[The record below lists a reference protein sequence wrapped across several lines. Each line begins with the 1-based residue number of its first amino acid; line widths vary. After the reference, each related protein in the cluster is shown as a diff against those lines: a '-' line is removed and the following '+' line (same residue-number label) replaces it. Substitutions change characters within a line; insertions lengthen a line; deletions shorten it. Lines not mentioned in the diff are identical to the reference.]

1 MSHRISLTR
10 VVAINWYGFN
20 QIFDV
25 DDMTLISGAF
35 GTGKSALLDLIQQ
48 VMLGDGWKAN
58 QAASGQKSR
67 GRDLVGYCLCDTN
80 HENNGERH
88 FLRRSGVTIIALEF
102 TKPIQPGKDVERET
116 WGMRIEYS
124 NPSAQA
130 KRTYFCVPDRLEY
143 DDLTVGDSL
152 LDEDRFRTKLRRD
165 YNKDALFSR
174 QQDYLEEM
182 ATARHLYFDRQSFRL
197 TFPKAIAFEPETNIE
212 TFIRE
217 FILEASP
224 LNVTEVRQSL
234 QAYEE
239 VRKRL
244 EEQEHE
250 AGFLI
255 KIRAHNATYESASK
269 EAATLEHIQCR
280 LKVAE
285 QEEIRERQDAK
296 VKFLEAQNRGD
307 LEKQTELKERLESL
321 DKQLSQAAA
330 SLHGDPEAEKLK
342 QLKDKIEHDGK
353 RLRGLKEARLTVGQF
368 LQARQRG
375 WIDWLALA
383 RSLRIEGLEQALEKA
398 APEVDQLLA
407 SGELAGLK
415 RIEVL
420 SDHFQEIFG
429 LADGQLREIEGQEKS
444 CKRRLSE
451 IEKDLKRIE
460 NQQTPGQFPLFE
472 RLQRELGDQVVQ
484 LGRRVEVREEADAW
498 WPVLE
503 SLLDA
508 ERSTILS
515 ADRKTYEQVLE
526 ILSAEAPSP
535 HEAVFDPG
543 AVDDAKKS
551 ESPDSVMSKFEVV
564 DAQAKARLQNR
575 FGDVVCCISI
585 AALNALSAP
594 RGVSIDGYYKD
605 GAVRRRLKVDGGVLT
620 LGTRGLQRM
629 KDHLLREQS
638 EKQTEFERLSLR
650 IRDIRNW
657 LLSGQKQGLKS
668 MRKPENTE
676 GIHGISELEKTVGT
690 DQETF
695 KLLETPERLERVEK
709 HRCLGEERD
718 GVNRSLSLLDDRLVK
733 FHSEVAPPREAKE
746 RATNRIEGL
755 VVTREESRI
764 ELSKRF
770 TGILDVA
777 LKEFQAQWIAKAG
790 TWSDRYE
797 ALLHELQEIK
807 ARGVAC
813 RSKRDSERRSLQEVS
828 NENGRRRHPHYQD
841 FNLEDEDNTAWDQ
854 RLELLE
860 TVELVKSRSQAES
873 RRIEWQQRLQDQV
886 LNELTR
892 RMTDAEEVIR
902 SLRRSLNQPIGSY
915 RYEIRQRRD
924 TASYGNIW
932 RLLETDF
939 EGSDPL
945 AAIMQESEIQS
956 AMDELMAAVNAGA
969 DAKDKASRLLD
980 YRNYHHYDIE
990 KIPVGEG
997 ADGQQMTKG
1006 ISLGRRGGNLSGGE
1020 SQVPFFISMLAAFR
1034 RVYSHG
1040 ERRTRQLDHLGLVV
1054 MDEAFSK
1061 LSSDGIA
1068 DCLALARS
1076 FDLQLILAFPPE
1088 KLGVMV
1094 EHAQTVIVVQKEVAH
1109 DAEGLPT
1116 MIENTPIRMVLD
1128 DAIEALD

>member
-1 MSHRISLTR
+1 MSHRISLSR

-102 TKPIQPGKDVERET
+102 TKPIQPGQDVERET

-130 KRTYFCVPDRLEY
+130 KKTYFCVPDRLEY
-143 DDLTVGDSL
+143 SDLTVGDSL
-152 LDEDRFRTKLRRD
+152 LDDERFRTKLRRD
-165 YNKDALFSR
+165 YSKDALFHR

-250 AGFLI
+250 AGFLTN
-255 KIRAHNATYESASK
+255 IRGHNATYESAAK

-285 QEEIRERQDAK
+285 QEEIRDGQDAK
-296 VKFLEAQNRGD
+296 VKRLEAQNRGD
-307 LEKQTELKERLESL
+307 LEKQAELKERLESL

-330 SLHGDPEAEKLK
+330 SVHLDPEAEKLK
-342 QLKDKIEHDGK
+342 QLKEKVEQDEE
-353 RLRGLKEARLTVGQF
+353 RLRELKEARLSVGQF
-368 LQARQRG
+368 LQARQQG

-383 RSLRIEGLEQALEKA
+383 RSLRIEGLEPALEKA
-398 APEVDQLLA
+398 AVKVDQLCA
-407 SGELAGLK
+407 SGELAGLSQ
-415 RIEVL
+415 IEGL
-420 SDHFQEIFG
+420 SDHFQEIYEIAAG
-429 LADGQLREIEGQEKS
+429 ELREVEGQEKS
-444 CKRRLSE
+444 CKRRLSD
-451 IEKDLKRIE
+451 IDKDLKRIE

-484 LGRRVEVREEADAW
+484 LGRKVEVREEADAW
-498 WPVLE
+498 WPMLE
-503 SLLDA
+503 SLLDD
-508 ERSTILS
+508 EKSTILS
-515 ADRKTYEQVLE
+515 ADEQTYQRVLE
-526 ILSAEAPSP
+526 ILSTEAPSP
-535 HEAVFDPG
+535 HEAVFTPV
-543 AVDDAKKS
+543 ATDDSKMS
-551 ESPDSVMSKFEVV
+551 ESPDLIMSKFEVV
-564 DAQAKARLQNR
+564 DTQAKARLQSR
-575 FGDVVCCISI
+575 FGDVVCCTSV
-585 AALNALSAP
+585 ADLNALSAQ
-594 RGVSIDGYYKD
+594 RGVSVDGHYKD
-605 GAVRRRLKVDGGVLT
+605 GAVRRRLKVDGVTLT
-620 LGTRGLQRM
+620 LGTRGLLRM
-629 KDHLLREQS
+629 KDNLLREQS
-638 EKQTEFERLSLR
+638 ERETEFDQVSFR
-650 IRDIRNW
+650 IQDIRNW
-657 LLSGQKQGLKS
+657 LQRGQELGLKS
-668 MRKPENTE
+668 VRKPENSE
-676 GIHGISELEKTVGT
+676 GIKGISGLEKTVGT
-690 DQETF
+690 DKETL
-695 KLLETPERLERVEK
+695 KLLETPERLERVQK
-709 HRCLGEERD
+709 HQGISKERD
-718 GVNRSLSLLDDRLVK
+718 GVHGDLRVLDSRLAN
-733 FHSEVAPPREAKE
+733 FGTEVAPLREAKE
-746 RATNRIEGL
+746 RATSRIEDL
-755 VVTREESRI
+755 MVAREENRM

-770 TGILDVA
+770 SGILDMA
-777 LKEFQAQWIAKAG
+777 LQELQAQWSAKAS

-797 ALLHELQEIK
+797 ALRDELQNVS
-807 ARGVAC
+807 ARCVAC
-813 RSKRDSERRSLQEVS
+813 RAKRDSERRSLQEAS

-841 FNLEDEDNTAWDQ
+841 FNLEDDDNTAWDQ

-873 RRIEWQQRLQDQV
+873 RRLEWQQRLQDQV

-932 RLLETDF
+932 RLLETGF

-945 AAIMQESEIQS
+945 AAVMQESEIQS

-990 KIPVGEG
+990 KIPVAEG
-997 ADGQQMTKG
+997 VDGQQMTKG

-1040 ERRTRQLDHLGLVV
+1040 ERRTRQLDRLGLVV

-1076 FDLQLILAFPPE
+1076 FDLQLVLAFPPE

-1094 EHAQTVIVVQKEVAH
+1094 EHAQTVIVVQKEVVH